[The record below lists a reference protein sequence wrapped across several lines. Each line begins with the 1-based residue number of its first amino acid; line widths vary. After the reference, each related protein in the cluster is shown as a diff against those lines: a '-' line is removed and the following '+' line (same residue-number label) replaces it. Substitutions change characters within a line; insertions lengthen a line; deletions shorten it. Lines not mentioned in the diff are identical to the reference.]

1 MSVKRRK
8 LLIAFGAGALAPL
21 ALFAQQPAGK
31 VWRIG
36 ILTSY
41 PQTVAQDGDH
51 YGSFLAGLRELGY
64 VEGRNIAIE
73 WRFTE
78 GVSDRLPGLAA
89 ELAKLKVDVI
99 VTNGTAGVRAAQ
111 RATTTLPIVTV
122 SFGDPVGGGLVA
134 SLAHPGGNI
143 TGLSTMGEDIY
154 AKRLEMLSLVA
165 PKATRIAALVN
176 PNNPFSQRIPPI
188 LNSAAKQLDRQI
200 QIVKASA
207 VGELKD
213 AFSQMARE
221 RAGALLVMDDSFL
234 NAHGGQIAEQ
244 AARQKLPSI
253 HVLRQYVEAGGLM
266 SYGRVTADYFRRAAT
281 YVDKIFK
288 GTKPGD
294 IPIEQPTK
302 FELVFNM
309 KTAKALGIKLPDTIL
324 LRADKV
330 IE

>member
-1 MSVKRRK
+1 MIKRRK
-8 LLIAFGAGALAPL
+8 MLIAFGAGAFAPL

-51 YGSFLAGLRELGY
+51 FGSFLAGLRELGY

-89 ELAKLKVDVI
+89 ELANLKVDVI

-122 SFGDPVGGGLVA
+122 SFGDPVGSGLVA

-154 AKRLEMLSLVA
+154 GKRLEMLSLVA

-188 LNSAAKQLDRQI
+188 LNSAAKQLNRQI

-288 GTKPGD
+288 GAKPGD
-294 IPIEQPTK
+294 LPIEQPTK
-302 FELVFNM
+302 LELIFNM
-309 KTAKALGIKLPDTIL
+309 KTAKALGIKMPDTIL

>member
-1 MSVKRRK
+1 MIVKRRK
-8 LLIAFGAGALAPL
+8 LLIAFGASALAPL

-51 YGSFLAGLRELGY
+51 FGSFLAGLRELGY

-89 ELAKLKVDVI
+89 ELANLKVDVI

-122 SFGDPVGGGLVA
+122 SFGDPVGSGLVA

-154 AKRLEMLSLVA
+154 GKRLEMLSLVA

-188 LNSAAKQLDRQI
+188 LNSAAKQLNRQI

-288 GTKPGD
+288 GAKPGD
-294 IPIEQPTK
+294 LPIEQPTK
-302 FELVFNM
+302 LELIFNM
-309 KTAKALGIKLPDTIL
+309 KTAKALGIKMPDTIL